1 MKTTR
6 LAIRTSLAAA
16 ATIGLAGLGAGSA
29 SAHVHVNPD
38 STAAGSSSV
47 LGFDFAHGCE
57 GSPTTKIAITLPEQ
71 LDDATPTAHPGWTV
85 EKVTEKLDAPKKV
98 EGGASVTERVSQIVY
113 TAKEPLADGVR
124 DVLSVK
130 VQLPNAEGETLAFPV
145 LQTCEKG
152 STDWA
157 QVAEEGQ
164 DGHNLESP
172 APTLIVTAA
181 QAEDHGHVAAEP
193 AAQEGAGT
201 GTEAAAS
208 TSPAGDGG
216 AGAAGWVGLGAGL
229 LGLAAGATALARTR
243 GLKK

>member
-6 LAIRTSLAAA
+6 FAIRSSLAAA
-16 ATIGLAGLGAGSA
+16 ATIGLVGLGAGAA

-47 LGFDFAHGCE
+47 LSFDFAHGCE
-57 GSPTTKIAITLPEQ
+57 GSPTTKVAITLPEQ
-71 LDDATPTAHPGWTV
+71 LDDATPTANPGWTV

-98 EGGASVTERVSQIVY
+98 EGGASITERVSQIVY

-124 DVLSVK
+124 DVLPVK

-145 LQTCEKG
+145 RQTCEKG
-152 STDWA
+152 AIDWA
-157 QVAEEGQ
+157 QIAEAGQ

-172 APTLIVTAA
+172 APTFTLTAA
-181 QAEDHGHVAAEP
+181 QAEGHGHAPAEP
-193 AAQEGAGT
+193 AAAKGTTT

-208 TSPAGDGG
+208 SSPAGDGG
-216 AGAAGWVGLGAGL
+216 VGTAGWVGLGAGL
-229 LGLAAGATALARTR
+229 LGLAAGGTALARTR